1 MSALGDHSFIIGF
14 SAKVIFSNEEKDATE
29 TNQESNVA
37 FFVCT
42 KQGLHIIL
50 KICRRSRA

>member
-14 SAKVIFSNEEKDATE
+14 SAKVILSNEEKDATE

-50 KICRRSRA
+50 KIRRRSRA